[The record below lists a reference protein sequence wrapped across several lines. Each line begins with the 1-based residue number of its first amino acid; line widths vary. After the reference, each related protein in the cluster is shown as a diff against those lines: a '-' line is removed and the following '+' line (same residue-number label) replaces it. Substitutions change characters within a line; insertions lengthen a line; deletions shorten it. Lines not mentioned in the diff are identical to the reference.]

1 MLVIPSG
8 NTSILFYEVIYILNS
23 PSLTEIFVSKLEKLI
38 LTEEWQIGSVVP
50 SLRDL
55 TEDFGV
61 SRSVVNVGISELISR
76 GYLVTSARKNTVV
89 ADWKSGGTLAVLNGL
104 LANDLMDERTLSS
117 LFDCR
122 YLIMTDSAFLAAQ
135 NRTES
140 ELKAMRALLENEDY
154 SGRAEALAKYDMEL
168 HRTVAAASGNAVYPL
183 ILKSF
188 EPSIEHLIEK
198 FYSDTGVV
206 AFIRQKH
213 SELVG
218 AIERGSSEDAKRA
231 MKELLQ
237 HGRNSQE
244 WIRKVDGNGSKV

>member
-1 MLVIPSG
+1 M
-8 NTSILFYEVIYILNS
+8 NS
-23 PSLTEIFVSKLEKLI
+23 PSLTEVFVRKLEKLI
-38 LTEEWQIGSVVP
+38 LTEAWPIGSVVP

-55 TEDFGV
+55 TEKFGV

-76 GYLVTSARKNTVV
+76 GYLVASARKNTVV
-89 ADWKSGGTLAVLNGL
+89 ADWKAGGTLAVINGL

-135 NRTES
+135 NRTEA
-140 ELKAMRALLENEDY
+140 ELKKMRALLENEDY

-198 FYSDTGVV
+198 FYSDSGVV
-206 AFIRQKH
+206 AFIRRKNA
-213 SELVG
+213 ELVG
-218 AIERGSSEDAKRA
+218 AIERGSSEDAKKA